1 MTPKELQDFIE
12 NLTDALHYWDVGTY
26 AAPFQTKTDEG
37 RKLEYLGLLG
47 SPDLEIL
54 IKGE

>member
-1 MTPKELQDFIE
+1 MTPKELQDFILE
-12 NLTDALHYWDVGTY
+12 LTDALCGTY